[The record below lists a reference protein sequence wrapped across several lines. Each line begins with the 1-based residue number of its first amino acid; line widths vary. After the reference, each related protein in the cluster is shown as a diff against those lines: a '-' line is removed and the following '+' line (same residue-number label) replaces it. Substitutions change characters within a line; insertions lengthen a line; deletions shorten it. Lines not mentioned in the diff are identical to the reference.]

1 MTLILDNLKRCE
13 GEPLDDGTAPS
24 TTLTS
29 PQIIADSH
37 YTFPILTGICEDG
50 RALAKVWSYT
60 KKEDTAKLKKVTP
73 RFAQAANV
81 RELYE
86 LIKTLSN
93 RPNSAI
99 VRGELTQDGIAH
111 LETQKFIYKRI
122 HKKDGIEPHFTDSP
136 RKWLCFDCDELV
148 TPYDIRTQA
157 AQAVA
162 YYLEQLNVPDTVGY
176 VWQLSGSAGKPDSDP
191 FLLKAHI
198 WLFLD
203 EARTSK
209 DLINYY
215 PKNSNV
221 LIDSALFNPVQWHYT
236 AAPINPLI
244 DYTDPCTTRLGFV
257 EGGAFHVPLVSNID
271 LSHINKT
278 KAKKELSS
286 KTQQAIQA
294 ANGRGLLLVR
304 F

>member
-13 GEPLDDGTAPS
+13 GLTLDDVLAPS

-99 VRGELTQDGIAH
+99 ARGELT
-111 LETQKFIYKRI
+111 K
-122 HKKDGIEPHFTDSP
+122 
-136 RKWLCFDCDELV
+136 
-148 TPYDIRTQA
+148 
-157 AQAVA
+157 
-162 YYLEQLNVPDTVGY
+162 
-176 VWQLSGSAGKPDSDP
+176 
-191 FLLKAHI
+191 
-198 WLFLD
+198 
-203 EARTSK
+203 
-209 DLINYY
+209 
-215 PKNSNV
+215 
-221 LIDSALFNPVQWHYT
+221 T
-236 AAPINPLI
+236 AESI
-244 DYTDPCTTRLGFV
+244 
-257 EGGAFHVPLVSNID
+257 
-271 LSHINKT
+271 
-278 KAKKELSS
+278 
-286 KTQQAIQA
+286 
-294 ANGRGLLLVR
+294 
-304 F
+304 